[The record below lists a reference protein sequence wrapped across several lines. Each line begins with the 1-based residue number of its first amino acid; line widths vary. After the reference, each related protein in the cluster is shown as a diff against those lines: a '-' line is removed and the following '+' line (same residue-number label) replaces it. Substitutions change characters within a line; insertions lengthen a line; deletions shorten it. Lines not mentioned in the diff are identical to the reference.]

1 MFSKLLKVV
10 MITRSPLS
18 SSPSSPE
25 FQGVQR
31 RGVCPIKPAIF
42 QPKRR
47 GATMDFLGCLG
58 KVLQDAGSTLMT
70 VTTFNPFTGESI
82 REWEQLN
89 FKALT
94 EAAAGSQA
102 AFVNWR
108 GVPLTDRVER
118 VRTALGYFET
128 NREAI
133 AADITMQMGRPLTQ
147 ARGEIDGLLERFNYL
162 CDIAPEVLG
171 ADAISVKKNFHRE
184 ILHEPHGVVL
194 IIAAW
199 NYPLLIA
206 ASGVAA
212 ALLAGN
218 TVLLKHSTRTLSI
231 GEHFEKAF
239 GACAEGL
246 LQHVVMDHANTARLI
261 EEGDINHVMF
271 TGSVDGGE
279 KIYASTAKR
288 HFDCNLELGGKDG
301 AYVAADADV
310 AQSAAMLVDGAMFN
324 AGQCCC
330 GIERV
335 YVHAAVYDEFLAAC
349 QPLVERY
356 TLGDPLDAATTQ
368 GPLAA
373 ASSAQMMEMHIAEA
387 MAAGGEMLAGGKAQ
401 QIGKGIFF
409 EPTLLTVNRNDLAI
423 MQEENFGPVMPV
435 MKVADDAEAIA
446 NINDSEFGLTAV
458 ICTSHRT
465 RADAFAK
472 AVEAGTIFMNR
483 CDYLDPALPW
493 TGLKASGK
501 GSSLSCYGLL
511 AMTRPK
517 AIHFRTQF

>member
-1 MFSKLLKVV
+1 MT
-10 MITRSPLS
+10 IT
-18 SSPSSPE
+18 
-25 FQGVQR
+25 
-31 RGVCPIKPAIF
+31 
-42 QPKRR
+42 
-47 GATMDFLGCLG
+47 
-58 KVLQDAGSTLMT
+58 
-70 VTTFNPFTGESI
+70 TTNPFTGEPI
-82 REWEQLN
+82 REWEQMD
-89 FKALT
+89 FTALT
-94 EAAAGSQA
+94 GFAADAQD
-102 AFVNWR
+102 AFANWR
-108 GVPLTDRVER
+108 GVPVAERVER
-118 VRTALGYFET
+118 VRGALSYFET

-133 AADITMQMGRPLTQ
+133 AADITAQMGRPLAQ
-147 ARGEIDGLLERFNYL
+147 ARGEADGLLERFNFL

-171 ADAISVKKNFHRE
+171 ADGIAVETGKENFHRE

-239 GACAEGL
+239 GADGL

-261 EEGDINHVMF
+261 EEGDINHVVF
-271 TGSVDGGE
+271 TGSVGGGE

-335 YVHAAVYDEFLAAC
+335 YVHAAVHDEFLAAC
-349 QPLVERY
+349 QPLVESY

-368 GPLAA
+368 GPLAV
-373 ASSAQMMEMHIAEA
+373 ASSAKLMEAQIAEA
-387 MAAGGEMLAGGKAQ
+387 VDADGQVLAGGRAR
-401 QIGKGIFF
+401 QIGQGTFF

-423 MQEENFGPVMPV
+423 MQVENFGPLLPV
-435 MKVADDAEAIA
+435 MKVADDAEAIGH
-446 NINDSEFGLTAV
+446 INDSDFGLTAI
-458 ICTSHRT
+458 ICTSD
-465 RADAFAK
+465 RARAEAFAT

-493 TGLKASGK
+493 TGVKASGK
-501 GSSLSCYGLL
+501 GSSLSRYGLL

-517 AIHFRTQF
+517 AIHFRTRF

>member
-1 MFSKLLKVV
+1 
-10 MITRSPLS
+10 
-18 SSPSSPE
+18 
-25 FQGVQR
+25 
-31 RGVCPIKPAIF
+31 
-42 QPKRR
+42 
-47 GATMDFLGCLG
+47 MDFP
-58 KVLQDAGSTLMT
+58 S
-70 VTTFNPFTGESI
+70 
-82 REWEQLN
+82 
-89 FKALT
+89 LT
-94 EAAAGSQA
+94 EATARARKG
-102 AFVNWR
+102 FGDWR
-108 GVPLTDRVER
+108 HVPVAER
-118 VRTALGYFET
+118 VVRVRGALDYFKA

-133 AADITMQMGRPLTQ
+133 AGDITAQMGRPLAQ

-162 CDIAPEVLG
+162 CDIAPEVL
-171 ADAISVKKNFHRE
+171 AAEAIAEKENFHRE

-206 ASGVAA
+206 ASGISA

-218 TVLLKHSTRTLSI
+218 TILLKHSTRTLSI
-231 GEHFEKAF
+231 GQHFEKAF

-246 LQHVVMDHANTARLI
+246 LQHVVMDHVNTARLI
-261 EEGDINHVMF
+261 EEGYINHVVF
-271 TGSVDGGE
+271 TGSVAGGE

-301 AYVAADADV
+301 AYVAADADL
-310 AQSAAMLVDGAMFN
+310 AQSAAMLVDGAMYN

-335 YVHAAVYDEFLAAC
+335 YVHADVYDEFLAAC
-349 QPLVERY
+349 QPLVEGY

-368 GPLAA
+368 GPLAV
-373 ASSAQMMEMHIAEA
+373 ASSAKLMEEQIAEA
-387 MAAGGEMLAGGKAQ
+387 VAADGEVLVGGKAR
-401 QIGKGIFF
+401 QIGQGTFF

-423 MQEENFGPVMPV
+423 MQKENFGPLLPV
-435 MKVADDAEAIA
+435 MKVADDAGAIGH
-446 NINDSEFGLTAV
+446 INDSDFGLTAV
-458 ICTSHRT
+458 ICTSDQS
-465 RADAFAK
+465 RAESFAG

-493 TGLKASGK
+493 TGVKASGK
-501 GSSLSCYGLL
+501 GSSLSRYGLL

>member
-1 MFSKLLKVV
+1 
-10 MITRSPLS
+10 
-18 SSPSSPE
+18 
-25 FQGVQR
+25 
-31 RGVCPIKPAIF
+31 
-42 QPKRR
+42 
-47 GATMDFLGCLG
+47 
-58 KVLQDAGSTLMT
+58 
-70 VTTFNPFTGESI
+70 
-82 REWEQLN
+82 
-89 FKALT
+89 
-94 EAAAGSQA
+94 
-102 AFVNWR
+102 
-108 GVPLTDRVER
+108 
-118 VRTALGYFET
+118 
-128 NREAI
+128 
-133 AADITMQMGRPLTQ
+133 
-147 ARGEIDGLLERFNYL
+147 
-162 CDIAPEVLG
+162 
-171 ADAISVKKNFHRE
+171 
-184 ILHEPHGVVL
+184 
-194 IIAAW
+194 
-199 NYPLLIA
+199 
-206 ASGVAA
+206 
-212 ALLAGN
+212 
-218 TVLLKHSTRTLSI
+218 
-231 GEHFEKAF
+231 
-239 GACAEGL
+239 
-246 LQHVVMDHANTARLI
+246 MDHANTARLI
-261 EEGDINHVMF
+261 EEGDINHVVF
-271 TGSVDGGE
+271 TGSVGGGE

-335 YVHAAVYDEFLAAC
+335 YVHAAVDGDFLAAC
-349 QPLVERY
+349 QPLVEGY

-368 GPLAA
+368 GPLAV
-373 ASSAQMMEMHIAEA
+373 ASSAKLMKAQIAEA
-387 MAAGGEMLAGGKAQ
+387 VNAGGQVLAGGKAR
-401 QIGKGIFF
+401 QIGKGTFF

-423 MQEENFGPVMPV
+423 MQEENFGPLLPV

-458 ICTSHRT
+458 ICTSDRA

>member
-1 MFSKLLKVV
+1 
-10 MITRSPLS
+10 
-18 SSPSSPE
+18 
-25 FQGVQR
+25 
-31 RGVCPIKPAIF
+31 
-42 QPKRR
+42 
-47 GATMDFLGCLG
+47 
-58 KVLQDAGSTLMT
+58 MT
-70 VTTFNPFTGESI
+70 VTTTNPFTGEPI
-82 REWEQLN
+82 REWEQFDFATLN
-89 FKALT
+89 PAT
-94 EAAAGSQA
+94 AGARAAST
-102 AFVNWR
+102 NWR
-108 GVPLTDRVER
+108 AVPLAERVER
-118 VRTALGYFET
+118 VRAALEYFET
-128 NREAI
+128 NREVI
-133 AADITMQMGRPLTQ
+133 ATDITAQMGRPLAQ

-162 CDIAPEVLG
+162 CDIAPEVLA
-171 ADAISVKKNFHRE
+171 ADAISEKANFHRE

-239 GACAEGL
+239 GAEDL
-246 LQHVVMDHANTARLI
+246 LQHVVIDHANTARLI
-261 EEGDINHVMF
+261 EEGDINHVVF
-271 TGSVDGGE
+271 TGSVGGGE

-288 HFDCNLELGGKDG
+288 NFDCNLELGGKDG

-349 QPLVERY
+349 QPLVEGY
-356 TLGDPLDAATTQ
+356 TLGNPLDAAATQ
-368 GPLAA
+368 GPLAV
-373 ASSAQMMEMHIAEA
+373 ASSAKLMETQIAEA
-387 MAAGGEMLAGGKAQ
+387 VDAGGELLAGGKAR
-401 QIGKGIFF
+401 QIWHGTFF

-423 MQEENFGPVMPV
+423 MQEENFGPLLPV
-435 MKVADDAEAIA
+435 MKVTDDDEAIA
-446 NINDSEFGLTAV
+446 LINDSDFGLTAV
-458 ICTSHRT
+458 ICTSD
-465 RADAFAK
+465 RARAEAFAG
-472 AVEAGTIFMNR
+472 AVKAGTIFMNR
-483 CDYLDPALPW
+483 CDCLDPALPW

-501 GSSLSCYGLL
+501 GSALSRYGLL

>member
-1 MFSKLLKVV
+1 
-10 MITRSPLS
+10 
-18 SSPSSPE
+18 
-25 FQGVQR
+25 
-31 RGVCPIKPAIF
+31 
-42 QPKRR
+42 
-47 GATMDFLGCLG
+47 
-58 KVLQDAGSTLMT
+58 VLA
-70 VTTFNPFTGESI
+70 
-82 REWEQLN
+82 
-89 FKALT
+89 
-94 EAAAGSQA
+94 
-102 AFVNWR
+102 
-108 GVPLTDRVER
+108 
-118 VRTALGYFET
+118 
-128 NREAI
+128 
-133 AADITMQMGRPLTQ
+133 
-147 ARGEIDGLLERFNYL
+147 
-162 CDIAPEVLG
+162 
-171 ADAISVKKNFHRE
+171 ADAISEKANFHRE

-231 GEHFEKAF
+231 GEHFENAF
-239 GACAEGL
+239 GREL

-261 EEGDINHVMF
+261 EEGDINHVVF
-271 TGSVDGGE
+271 TGSVSGGE
-279 KIYASTAKR
+279 KIYVSTAKR

-310 AQSAAMLVDGAMFN
+310 VQSAAMLVDGAMFN

-335 YVHAAVYDEFLAAC
+335 YVHAAVYDDFLAAC
-349 QPLVERY
+349 QPLVEGY
-356 TLGDPLDAATTQ
+356 TLGDPLDVGTTQ
-368 GPLAA
+368 GPLAVASA
-373 ASSAQMMEMHIAEA
+373 AKLMETQIAEA
-387 MAAGGEMLAGGKAQ
+387 VDAGGQVLAGGKAR
-401 QIGKGIFF
+401 QIGQGTFF

-423 MQEENFGPVMPV
+423 VQEENFGPLLPV
-435 MKVADDAEAIA
+435 MKVTDDAEAVA
-446 NINDSEFGLTAV
+446 HINDSEFGLTAV
-458 ICTSHRT
+458 ICTSDRA

>member
-1 MFSKLLKVV
+1 M
-10 MITRSPLS
+10 P
-18 SSPSSPE
+18 
-25 FQGVQR
+25 
-31 RGVCPIKPAIF
+31 
-42 QPKRR
+42 
-47 GATMDFLGCLG
+47 
-58 KVLQDAGSTLMT
+58 GSTLMT
-70 VTTFNPFTGESI
+70 VTTTNPYTGEPI
-82 REWEQLN
+82 REWEQLG
-89 FKALT
+89 FAELT
-94 EAAAGSQA
+94 EATAQA
-102 AFVNWR
+102 RTAFGDWR
-108 GVPLTDRVER
+108 SVPLTER
-118 VRTALGYFET
+118 VKRVQGALSYFEA

-133 AADITMQMGRPLTQ
+133 AGDITAQMGRPLAQ

-162 CDIAPEVLG
+162 CDIAPEVLA
-171 ADAISVKKNFHRE
+171 ADAISVEAEKQNFHRE

-239 GACAEGL
+239 GAEGL

-261 EEGDINHVMF
+261 EEGDINHVVF
-271 TGSVDGGE
+271 TGSVGGGE

-301 AYVAADADV
+301 AYVAADADA
-310 AQSAAMLVDGAMFN
+310 AQSAAMLIDGAMYN

-349 QPLVERY
+349 QPLVEGY

-368 GPLAA
+368 GPLAV
-373 ASSAQMMEMHIAEA
+373 ASSAKLMETQIAEA
-387 MAAGGEMLAGGKAQ
+387 VNSSGKVLAGGKAR
-401 QIGKGIFF
+401 QIGHGTFF
-409 EPTLLTVNRNDLAI
+409 EPTLLTVNRNNLAI
-423 MQEENFGPVMPV
+423 MQEENFGPLLPM

-446 NINDSEFGLTAV
+446 HINDSQFGLTAV
-458 ICTSHRT
+458 ICTSDQS
-465 RADAFAK
+465 RAEAFAK

-483 CDYLDPALPW
+483 CDCLDPALPW

-501 GSSLSCYGLL
+501 GSSLSRYGLL

>member
-1 MFSKLLKVV
+1 MSVV
-10 MITRSPLS
+10 
-18 SSPSSPE
+18 
-25 FQGVQR
+25 
-31 RGVCPIKPAIF
+31 K
-42 QPKRR
+42 
-47 GATMDFLGCLG
+47 
-58 KVLQDAGSTLMT
+58 T
-70 VTTFNPFTGESI
+70 VNPFTGEPI
-82 REWEQLN
+82 REWEQMN
-89 FKALT
+89 FTTLS
-94 EAAAGSQA
+94 EATMGARAVFGE
-102 AFVNWR
+102 WR
-108 GVPLTDRVER
+108 TVPVADRVAR
-118 VRTALGYFET
+118 VRAALSYFEA
-128 NREAI
+128 NRETI
-133 AADITMQMGRPLTQ
+133 AGDITAQMGRPLGQ

-162 CDIAPEVLG
+162 CDIAPEVLA
-171 ADAISVKKNFHRE
+171 ADTISEKENFHRE

-239 GACAEGL
+239 GVDGL

-261 EEGDINHVMF
+261 EEGDINHVVF
-271 TGSVDGGE
+271 TGSVGGGE

-301 AYVAADADV
+301 AYVAADADI

-335 YVHAAVYDEFLAAC
+335 YVHAAVYDEFLATC
-349 QPLVERY
+349 QPLVEGY

-368 GPLAA
+368 GPLAV
-373 ASSAQMMEMHIAEA
+373 ASSAKLMEAQIAEA
-387 MAAGGEMLAGGKAQ
+387 VDAGGEVLAGGKAR
-401 QIGKGIFF
+401 QIGKGTFF

-423 MQEENFGPVMPV
+423 MQEENFGPLLPV
-435 MKVADDAEAIA
+435 MKVADDAEAIRH
-446 NINDSEFGLTAV
+446 INDSDFGLTAV
-458 ICTSHRT
+458 ICTSD
-465 RADAFAK
+465 RARAEAFAG

-483 CDYLDPALPW
+483 CDCLDPALPW
-493 TGLKASGK
+493 TGFKASGK
-501 GSSLSCYGLL
+501 GSSLSRYGLL
-511 AMTRPK
+511 VMTRPK